1 MPVFISVQELSAKAE
16 MQPAIMRSMSS
27 QATAPAKFVPNLVA
41 FETSSETLSVSVVV
55 GENTFSE
62 DIANAGAQ
70 NSELALPTMH
80 ALLKRAGVSLQQIDL
95 VAFGQGPGSFTGV
108 RIACGIAQGLAYGL
122 GRRVIAL
129 PTTLVLA
136 EQARVGAALAEAE
149 VTRIAVAIDARMG
162 EVYFAAYEVDSS
174 LPSGFKEIVPPMLA
188 KPDALP
194 ALLGECVCIGSA
206 FAVKELAN
214 AIQRSALRV
223 KQVIE
228 PAMPQSFFLATLAR
242 RLYAAHG
249 DAATVAPQDAAPLYL
264 RNNVA
269 MTIDER
275 KALHEAKKVAA

>member
-1 MPVFISVQELSAKAE
+1 MNADALL
-16 MQPAIMRSMSS
+16 
-27 QATAPAKFVPNLVA
+27 TAGFLPNIVA

-80 ALLKRAGVSLQQIDL
+80 ALLKTAGVSLNQIDL

-149 VTRIAVAIDARMG
+149 VEVKRIAVAIDARMG
-162 EVYFAAYEVDSS
+162 EVYFAAYEVDSL
-174 LPSGFKEIVPPMLA
+174 LPSGFEEIVPPMLA

-214 AIQRSALRV
+214 AIQRSALRI

-242 RLYAAHG
+242 RLYAAHS